1 MTTLIIKHII
11 DYRQGRIRISIPRPN
26 LKFVTRSCSYPMSN
40 KPTFVELFAG
50 CGGTSLGLEAAGF
63 SLVFANEQSPMAAET
78 YAYNFLGEN
87 LEELAKNGGT
97 PKKVFWI
104 RSQHPVTDLK
114 SRLKEDPRKAR
125 EVGKHSDLPKK
136 VEAGS
141 LLVGDVNRLLDH
153 KEILSDWIGKV
164 DLVAGGPPCQ
174 GFSLAG
180 LRQHDDARNKLP
192 YSFVELATYLRPKV
206 ILFENVLGILHRFI
220 NGDGKEHFAWFEV
233 AKLFAQKGYV
243 PLCARINSCYLGLPQ
258 SRPRFIITAYRKD
271 VLDKIRNATIPREEE
286 DILENSAAFFNKV
299 SAKENVV
306 PDDLKILNNAPES
319 AHAYNACH
327 LFPKATGVKYTVKS
341 AIKDL
346 STNEEDTFS
355 KPISKIHGYPAH
367 LLKIFDLASP
377 NIQGESISVKNHERR
392 AHSALV
398 KSRFRLLQLLQRAN
412 EAIKQSFTAWFDG
425 DSSKEVEAVVIKF
438 LEKNNF
444 FFEDKEGEV
453 KERRTVKA
461 DLPWLLQ
468 KLRTKKHS
476 QKALVATKP
485 APTQVALPD
494 DFCHYSLW
502 QSRTLTVRE
511 VARIQTFPDWFEF
524 RSKPTTG
531 GVNRKFQVPQY
542 TQAGNA
548 VPPLLAKLLGE
559 HILKNL
565 SVTSSTHAKD

>member
-1 MTTLIIKHII
+1 
-11 DYRQGRIRISIPRPN
+11 
-26 LKFVTRSCSYPMSN
+26 MSN

-63 SLVFANEQSPMAAET
+63 SLLFANEQSPMAAET

-87 LEELAKNGGT
+87 LDEMAKSGGT

-104 RSQHPVTDLK
+104 KSQYPVTDLK
-114 SRLKEDPRKAR
+114 ARLKEDPRKAR
-125 EVGKHSDLPKK
+125 EVGVYSDLPKK
-136 VEAGS
+136 VEEGS
-141 LLVGDVNRLLDH
+141 LLIGDINRLLRR
-153 KEILSDWIGKV
+153 KEILADWIGKV

-192 YSFVELATYLRPKV
+192 YSFVELATYLNPKV

-271 VLDKIRNATIPREEE
+271 VLDTILSSDIPREEE
-286 DILENSAAFFNKV
+286 DILENATTFYNKV

-319 AHAYNACH
+319 VRDYNACN

-346 STNEEDTFS
+346 STNEDDTFF
-355 KPISKIHGYPAH
+355 KPISEIHGYPAH
-367 LLKIFDLASP
+367 LLKVFDLNSP
-377 NIQGESISVKNHERR
+377 NRQGNSISIKNHERR

-398 KSRFRLLQLLQRAN
+398 RSRFRLLQLLQRAN
-412 EAIKQSFTAWFDG
+412 EETKQSFATWFDG
-425 DSSKEVEAVVIKF
+425 DSSTEAEAVVVNF
-438 LEKNNF
+438 LENNNF
-444 FFEDKEGEV
+444 FFDEEEGEI
-453 KERRTVKA
+453 KERRTTKA

-476 QKALVATKP
+476 QKALVASRP

-502 QSRTLTVRE
+502 QPRTLTVRE

-531 GVNRKFQVPQY
+531 GANRKFQVPQY

-565 SVTSSTHAKD
+565 SATSSTQAKD

>member
-1 MTTLIIKHII
+1 MTTLIIKYII
-11 DYRQGRIRISIPRPN
+11 GYRQGRTRISIPRPN
-26 LKFVTRSCSYPMSN
+26 LKFVTRSCSYTMSN

-63 SLVFANEQSPMAAET
+63 SLLFANEQSPMAAET

-87 LEELAKNGGT
+87 LDALAKSGGT

-104 RSQHPVTDLK
+104 KSQYPATDLK

-125 EVGKHSDLPKK
+125 ELGGHSDLPKK
-136 VEAGS
+136 VEEGS
-141 LLVGDVNRLLDH
+141 LLIGDINRLLNR
-153 KEILSDWIGKV
+153 KEILADWIGKV

-192 YSFVELATYLRPKV
+192 YSFIELATYLNPKV

-271 VLDKIRNATIPREEE
+271 VLDKIRGSDIPREEE
-286 DILENSAAFFNKV
+286 DILESSTAFFNKV
-299 SAKENVV
+299 SANENVV
-306 PDDLKILNNAPES
+306 PDDLEILNNAPES
-319 AHAYNACH
+319 VRDYNACN

-346 STNEEDTFS
+346 STNEDDSFS
-355 KPISKIHGYPAH
+355 MPISEIHGYPAH
-367 LLKIFDLASP
+367 LLKVFDLNSP
-377 NIQGESISVKNHERR
+377 NRQGNSISIKNHERR

-398 KSRFRLLQLLQRAN
+398 RSRFRLLQLLQRTN
-412 EAIKQSFTAWFDG
+412 KEIKQSFNTWFG
-425 DSSKEVEAVVIKF
+425 GENSTEAEAVVVNF
-438 LEKNNF
+438 LENNNF
-444 FFEDKEGEV
+444 FFENEEGEI
-453 KERRTVKA
+453 KERRTIKA

-476 QKALVATKP
+476 QKALIASRP

-502 QSRTLTVRE
+502 QPRTLTVRE

-565 SVTSSTHAKD
+565 SVLSKSEKE